1 MKDFDLR
8 KSVHVKLMKETHAE
22 FRVLS
27 FRKKL
32 SMQEMF
38 EEFAQRAIVGDPSI
52 EKILQELAERKRE
65 GKIQKLSKE
74 DSDSLFDLI
83 EGESPLGN
91 V

>member
-8 KSVHVKLMKETHAE
+8 KSVHIKLMKETHAE

-27 FRKKL
+27 FRRKL

-38 EEFAQRAIVGDPSI
+38 EEFAQRAISCDPSI
-52 EKILQELAERKRE
+52 EKMLDELIQKKRD
-65 GKIQKLSKE
+65 GKIHQLSKE
-74 DSDSLFDLI
+74 DSDSLFELI
-83 EGESPLGN
+83 EGESPLST